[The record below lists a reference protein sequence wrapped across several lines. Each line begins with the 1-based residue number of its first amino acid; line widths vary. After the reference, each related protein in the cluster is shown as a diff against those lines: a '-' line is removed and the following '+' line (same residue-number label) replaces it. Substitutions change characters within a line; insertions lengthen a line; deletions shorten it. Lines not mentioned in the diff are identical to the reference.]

1 MRIML
6 KIAKFCIF
14 IILFTEISY
23 VLSLDIKSELE
34 KVYSLE
40 SDYSIKK
47 HLKLVIF
54 HWEKGN
60 KKSFLEEIDVI
71 KAIKKKDIEVYNNIL
86 NELNGEKQ
94 GVSLNTDNEKNDIVM
109 AKFEK
114 ANKFYRMSNLSGA
127 ILELQDI
134 INLDKENKLAKQF
147 IEDIKAEEFI
157 FDDTRPFQNLV
168 KELYEKGMVFYRKEA
183 YKDAIEK
190 FERAKELDPA
200 NTQIKKY
207 LNLSN
212 QNLLTMKQ
220 KEDEEKLIEQ
230 ADKLRSE
237 GNIEKARLIY
247 EKVYAQNP
255 ANTHAQFYLNEFDK
269 ISENFFQ
276 NAKNLFEQNKIK
288 ESYEKIKEAIEFN
301 NKNFEAIEFQKKI
314 KLKLATFLDEEKKK
328 KEANKLYNKA
338 VEYFGKGDYEKAIE
352 LWEEVLAI
360 NPDDAQAK
368 KNIELANQK
377 LKENE
382 SNKAK
387 KIEKLL
393 EQAELLVKQG
403 LLEKAK
409 GKYEYVLRLDETNE
423 KAKQGLIN
431 IQNLNSQVIGEKIDK
446 R

>member
-1 MRIML
+1 ML

-14 IILFTEISY
+14 IILFIEISY

-47 HLKLVIF
+47 HLKLAIS

-147 IEDIKAEEFI
+147 IEDIKAEKFI

-168 KELYEKGMVFYRKEA
+168 KELYEKGMVFYRKGA